1 MVRLSLS
8 GTVLSYLVG
17 YYDQKQRIYLAFSR
31 FLTVESLQE
40 RNERSSYQESDQWP
54 GMTSRITL
62 YPDPFQGLFC
72 SVVFLKC
79 ANFQI
84 LKKL

>member
-17 YYDQKQRIYLAFSR
+17 YYNQKQRIYLAFSR
-31 FLTVESLQE
+31 FLTAKSLQE
-40 RNERSSYQESDQWP
+40 RNERSSYQESDQWT

-62 YPDPFQGLFC
+62 YPDPFQ
-72 SVVFLKC
+72 
-79 ANFQI
+79 
-84 LKKL
+84 

>member
-17 YYDQKQRIYLAFSR
+17 YYNQKQRIYLEFSR
-31 FLTVESLQE
+31 FLTVKSLQE

-54 GMTSRITL
+54 GMTSWITL
-62 YPDPFQGLFC
+62 YPDPF
-72 SVVFLKC
+72 
-79 ANFQI
+79 
-84 LKKL
+84 

>member
-17 YYDQKQRIYLAFSR
+17 YYNQKQRIYLAFSR
-31 FLTVESLQE
+31 FLTVKSLQE
-40 RNERSSYQESDQWP
+40 RNERSSYQLQESDQWP

-62 YPDPFQGLFC
+62 YTDPFQ
-72 SVVFLKC
+72 
-79 ANFQI
+79 
-84 LKKL
+84 